1 MKKNLG
7 RAVLA
12 MLIFLHVEIFASTY
26 TWSAV
31 SNKTTAYVNEP
42 IYLKYVCEF
51 SDSAEFFTIDFN
63 IAGEHEKYLLKNLRE
78 SENIVG
84 GKKISSYEFV
94 LFAKEAG
101 KIELDFDAI
110 MKQTNKESVENMVI
124 GRDNMKIGE
133 FVKKII
139 KQEVLTLDIKETN
152 STIVG
157 ELGVEIKKNE
167 PRVKAYEPYHMQ
179 VVIKGSANFEAI
191 KPIAFK
197 IDDVKIFAG
206 EVERKQELSEDGESG
221 EWSQKFA
228 FVASKDFTIP
238 KIEIEYFNLKTQ
250 KIERLAQEALNVK
263 VEGGFSKEELLDKA
277 DNGGFK
283 FNYSYL
289 YYILT
294 FVAGF
299 LAAKIKI
306 KKRVIKLNAE
316 EEFRKKIDEIK
327 SLDEL
332 MVLLALRD
340 SKKYEQ
346 IILDIERKKLTS
358 LKSAKKM
365 SKLI

>member
-12 MLIFLHVEIFASTY
+12 ILIFLHVEIFASTY
-26 TWSAV
+26 TWSATV
-31 SNKTTAYVNEP
+31 NKTTAYVNEP
-42 IYLKYVCEF
+42 IYLKYICEF
-51 SDSAEFFTIDFN
+51 SDRAEFFSIEFN
-63 IAGEHEKYLLKNLRE
+63 PAGEHEKYLLKNLRE

-101 KIELDFDAI
+101 KIELDFEAV
-110 MKQTNKESVENMVI
+110 MKQTTRDAIEEMVI
-124 GRDNMKIGE
+124 GRDN
-133 FVKKII
+133 VKKVDFIKKEI

-157 ELGVEIKKNE
+157 ELGIEIKKNE

-206 EVERKQELSEDGESG
+206 EVERKQELGEEGERG

-228 FVASKDFTIP
+228 FVASKDFSIP

-250 KIERLAQEALNVK
+250 KVESLAQEAINVK
-263 VEGGFSKEELLDKA
+263 VEGGFSKEELLDEA

-289 YYILT
+289 QYMLVFI
-294 FVAGF
+294 AGF

-306 KKRVIKLNAE
+306 KSSKTTKNKKEL
-316 EEFRKKIDEIK
+316 FHQKIDEAK
-327 SLDEL
+327 SLEEL
-332 MVLLALRD
+332 MIVLVISD
-340 SKKYEQ
+340 SKRYEN
-346 IILDIERKKLTS
+346 IILNIERKKLTS